1 MAKEEKK
8 EINIYIFGAPEVGK
22 TTLIKTFLREEMSE
36 EYTKTENIETIKEV
50 IQVGKKNCTLYIT
63 EVPGAKVSF
72 NKEELQ
78 KIKKAD
84 AVIMIYDAFNLN
96 TFDFFLNV
104 MDFVRQTTE
113 LDCKKIII
121 ENKKTRVIIPD
132 RISDYIKEKKEE
144 FTYDIYYI
152 KNDNKKLENANDIMS
167 YVIKK
172 ILKLGNHFEENIN
185 VRENDINVRNQR
197 IEYDCEASCKDC
209 LSEFDSGCGR
219 LCNILCCCCSI

>member
-22 TTLIKTFLREEMSE
+22 TTLIKTFLREEME

-96 TFDFFLNV
+96 TFDFFLKV

-113 LDCKKIII
+113 LDCIKIII
-121 ENKKTRVIIPD
+121 ENKKTRGIIPD
-132 RISDYIKEKKEE
+132 RISDYIKEKEEE
-144 FTYDIYYI
+144 FTYDKYYI
-152 KNDNKKLENANDIMS
+152 KNDNKKLENANDVMS